1 MNKFFFIILLIVFDF
16 ISKKIVFDNISLN
29 NFIAILPIL
38 DLTHIHNYGVSFGLF
53 SGVIS
58 SWMIILITSTITIV
72 IIYLMIQASNK
83 VEKWGLTLI
92 IAGAISNIF
101 DRAINNYVLDFIYLH
116 YKDFY
121 WPAFN
126 FADVYITLGVLMIIF
141 QIVKELK
148 KKNTK

>member
-141 QIVKELK
+141 QVVKELK

>member
-1 MNKFFFIILLIVFDF
+1 MNKFFFIILLIVLDF

-72 IIYLMIQASNK
+72 IIYLMILASNK

-101 DRAINNYVLDFIYLH
+101 DRAINNYVIDFIYLH

-126 FADVYITLGVLMIIF
+126 FADIYISIGIIMIIANM
-141 QIVKELK
+141 VKK
-148 KKNTK
+148 INKS